1 MATLGEKIKT
11 LRKEKKLTQT
21 ELVGSELTK
30 SMLSQIENGKA
41 TPSMKTLQYIA
52 EKLECEM
59 SFLLEED
66 EGEIVELIQKMEPL
80 IKANKCDEV
89 YKTLLPIVQTELP
102 STLNTARL
110 YKQFLTGAVIMNDYH
125 IEYYVETAVSI
136 FEKYT
141 LYRERTE
148 TKLLFYYMLFKR
160 KKYKECLQMIATIRD
175 EYKAKNLE
183 MDLITHIQLYLKEA
197 IILLAYGNYEKCEK
211 VILDALAFS
220 KKHQVYYKTD
230 EFYRILSYQKVI
242 TADKEQY
249 LYYIKKSEQ
258 FAIFTEDILSIAII
272 DILKAYYYNTI
283 TNEYTIALKHLEQFR
298 EKLKDEPIFQDDGL
312 YYLEKGKSL
321 YGLKRYKEALAILKH
336 ATIPDYM
343 SHPLDQSW
351 VLTAGSY
358 RALCYIELQD
368 KKSALKEAKEAVQAI
383 DSYPDSIF
391 TSFIKETLQIIQK
404 L

>member
-21 ELVGSELTK
+21 DLAGSELTK

-141 LYRERTE
+141 LYRESTE

-298 EKLKDEPIFQDDGL
+298 EKLKDEPIFQEDGL

-383 DSYPDSIF
+383 DSYPDSNF

>member
-1 MATLGEKIKT
+1 MATLGEKIKA

-21 ELVGSELTK
+21 ELAGSELTK

-52 EKLECEM
+52 EKLECEP

-66 EGEIVELIQKMEPL
+66 EGKIVELIQKMEPL
-80 IKANKCDEV
+80 IKANGDEV
-89 YKTLLPIVQTELP
+89 YKTLLPIVQTDLP
-102 STLNTARL
+102 PTLNTARL
-110 YKQFLTGAVIMNDYH
+110 YKQFITGAAIMNDYN
-125 IEYYVETAVSI
+125 IAYYVETAVSI

-141 LYRERTE
+141 LYRESTE

-160 KKYKECLQMIATIRD
+160 KKYKECLQLIATIRD

-230 EFYRILSYQKVI
+230 EFYRILSYQKII
-242 TADKEQY
+242 TTDKEQY

-258 FAIFTEDILSIAII
+258 FAIFTEDTLSAANV
-272 DILKAYYYNTI
+272 DILKAYYYNTV
-283 TNEYTIALKHLEQFR
+283 TNEYTIALEHLEQFR
-298 EKLKDEPIFQDDGL
+298 EKLKNDPIFQDDGL

-321 YGLKRYKEALAILKH
+321 YGLKRYKEALETLKH

-343 SHPLDQSW
+343 NHPLDQSW
-351 VLTAGSY
+351 LLTAGSY

-368 KKSALKEAKEAVQAI
+368 KPAALQEAKEAVQTI
-383 DSYPDSIF
+383 DGYPDSIF

>member
-1 MATLGEKIKT
+1 MATLGEKIKA

-21 ELVGSELTK
+21 ALAGSELTK

-52 EKLECEM
+52 EKLECET

-66 EGEIVELIQKMEPL
+66 EGEIVELIQKMEQL

-110 YKQFLTGAVIMNDYH
+110 YKQFLTGAAIMNDYH

-141 LYRERTE
+141 LYRESTE

-283 TNEYTIALKHLEQFR
+283 TNEYTIALEHLEQFR

-321 YGLKRYKEALAILKH
+321 YGLKRYKEALAIFKH

-358 RALCYIELQD
+358 RALCHIKLQD
-368 KKSALKEAKEAVQAI
+368 KPAALKEAKEAVQAI
-383 DSYPDSIF
+383 DGYPDSIF
-391 TSFIKETLQIIQK
+391 SSFIKETLQIIQK

>member
-1 MATLGEKIKT
+1 MATLGEKIKA

-21 ELVGSELTK
+21 ALAGSELTK

-52 EKLECEM
+52 EKLECET

-66 EGEIVELIQKMEPL
+66 EEEIVELIQKMEPL
-80 IKANKCDEV
+80 IKSNKCDEV
-89 YKTLLPIVQTELP
+89 YKTLLPIVQKELP
-102 STLNTARL
+102 LTLNTARL
-110 YKQFLTGAVIMNDYH
+110 YKQFITGAAIMNDYN

-141 LYRERTE
+141 LYRESTE

-197 IILLAYGNYEKCEK
+197 IILLAYGNYKKCEK

-258 FAIFTEDILSIAII
+258 FSIFTEDILSIAII

-283 TNEYTIALKHLEQFR
+283 TNEYTIALEHLEQFR

-343 SHPLDQSW
+343 THPLDQSW

-358 RALCYIELQD
+358 RALCHIKLQD
-368 KKSALKEAKEAVQAI
+368 KPAALKEAKEAVQTI
-383 DSYPDSIF
+383 DGYPDSIF
-391 TSFIKETLQIIQK
+391 SSFIKETLQIIQK

>member
-1 MATLGEKIKT
+1 MATLGEKIKA

-21 ELVGSELTK
+21 ALAGSELTK

-52 EKLECEM
+52 EKLECET

-66 EGEIVELIQKMEPL
+66 EEEIVELIQKMEPL
-80 IKANKCDEV
+80 IKSNKCDEV
-89 YKTLLPIVQTELP
+89 YKTLLPIVQKELP
-102 STLNTARL
+102 LTLNTARL
-110 YKQFLTGAVIMNDYH
+110 YKQFITGAAIMNDYN

-141 LYRERTE
+141 LYRESTE

-197 IILLAYGNYEKCEK
+197 IILLAYGNYKKCEK

-283 TNEYTIALKHLEQFR
+283 TNEYTIALEHLEQFR

-343 SHPLDQSW
+343 THPLDQSW

-358 RALCYIELQD
+358 RALCHIKLQD
-368 KKSALKEAKEAVQAI
+368 KPAALKEAKEAVQTI
-383 DSYPDSIF
+383 DGYPDSIF
-391 TSFIKETLQIIQK
+391 SSFIKETLQIIQK

>member
-1 MATLGEKIKT
+1 MATLGEKIKA

-21 ELVGSELTK
+21 ELAGSELTK

-52 EKLECEM
+52 EKLGCET

-66 EGEIVELIQKMEPL
+66 DDDIVELIQKMERL
-80 IKANKCDEV
+80 IKNKCDEV
-89 YKTLLPIVQTELP
+89 YDTLLPIVQKELP

-110 YKQFLTGAVIMNDYH
+110 YKQFITAAAVMNDYN

-141 LYRERTE
+141 LYRESTE
-148 TKLLFYYMLFKR
+148 TKLLFYYMLFKQ

-230 EFYRILSYQKVI
+230 EFYRILSYQKII
-242 TADKEQY
+242 TTDKEQY

-258 FAIFTEDILSIAII
+258 FAIFTEDTLSAANI
-272 DILKAYYYNTI
+272 DILKAYYYNTV
-283 TNEYTIALKHLEQFR
+283 TNEYTIALEHLEQFR
-298 EKLKDEPIFQDDGL
+298 EKLKNDPIFQDDGL

-321 YGLKRYKEALAILKH
+321 YGLKRYKEALETLKH

-343 SHPLDQSW
+343 NHPLDQSW

-368 KKSALKEAKEAVQAI
+368 KKSALTEAKEAVQAI

>member
-1 MATLGEKIKT
+1 MATLGEKIKA

-21 ELVGSELTK
+21 ELAGSELTK

-52 EKLECEM
+52 EKLECEP

-66 EGEIVELIQKMEPL
+66 EGKIVELIQKMEPL
-80 IKANKCDEV
+80 IKANGDEV
-89 YKTLLPIVQTELP
+89 YKTLLPIVQTDLP
-102 STLNTARL
+102 PTLNTARL
-110 YKQFLTGAVIMNDYH
+110 YKQFITGAAIMNDYN

-141 LYRERTE
+141 LYRESTE
-148 TKLLFYYMLFKR
+148 TKLLFYYMLYKR
-160 KKYKECLQMIATIRD
+160 KKYKECLQLITKVRD
-175 EYKAKNLE
+175 EYKTKNLE

-197 IILLAYGNYEKCEK
+197 IILLAYGNYDKCEK

-230 EFYRILSYQKVI
+230 EFYRILSYQKII
-242 TADKEQY
+242 TTDKERY

-258 FAIFTEDILSIAII
+258 FAIFTEDTLSAANI

-283 TNEYTIALKHLEQFR
+283 TNEYTIALEHLEQFR

-321 YGLKRYKEALAILKH
+321 YGLKRYEEALETLKH
-336 ATIPDYM
+336 TTIPDYM

-351 VLTAGSY
+351 LLTAGSY
-358 RALCYIELQD
+358 RALCHIELQD
-368 KKSALKEAKEAVQAI
+368 KPAALQEAKEAVQMI
-383 DSYPDSIF
+383 DGYPDSIF

>member
-1 MATLGEKIKT
+1 MATLGERIKT

-21 ELVGSELTK
+21 DLAGSELTK

-141 LYRERTE
+141 LYRESTE

-230 EFYRILSYQKVI
+230 EFYRILSYQKII
-242 TADKEQY
+242 TTDKERY

-258 FAIFTEDILSIAII
+258 FAIFTEDTLSAAII

-283 TNEYTIALKHLEQFR
+283 TNEYTIALEHLEQFR

>member
-1 MATLGEKIKT
+1 MATLGKKIKA

-21 ELVGSELTK
+21 ELAGSELTK

-52 EKLECEM
+52 EKLGCET

-66 EGEIVELIQKMEPL
+66 DDEIVELIQKMERL
-80 IKANKCDEV
+80 IKNKCDEV
-89 YKTLLPIVQTELP
+89 YETLLPIVQKELP

-110 YKQFLTGAVIMNDYH
+110 YKQFITAAAVMNDYN

-141 LYRERTE
+141 LYRESTE
-148 TKLLFYYMLFKR
+148 TKLLFYYMLFKQ

-230 EFYRILSYQKVI
+230 EFYRILSYQKII
-242 TADKEQY
+242 TTDKEQY

-258 FAIFTEDILSIAII
+258 FAIFTEDTLSAANI
-272 DILKAYYYNTI
+272 DILKAYYYNTV
-283 TNEYTIALKHLEQFR
+283 TNEYTIALEHLEQFR
-298 EKLKDEPIFQDDGL
+298 EKLKNDPIFQDDGL

-321 YGLKRYKEALAILKH
+321 YGLKRYKEALETLKH

-343 SHPLDQSW
+343 NHPLDQSW

-368 KKSALKEAKEAVQAI
+368 KKSALTEAKEAVQAI

>member
-141 LYRERTE
+141 LYRESTE

-391 TSFIKETLQIIQK
+391 TSFIKEILQIIQK

>member
-1 MATLGEKIKT
+1 MATLGEKIKA

-52 EKLECEM
+52 EKLGCET

-66 EGEIVELIQKMEPL
+66 DDEIVELIQKMERL
-80 IKANKCDEV
+80 IKNKCDEV
-89 YKTLLPIVQTELP
+89 YETLLPIVQKELP

-110 YKQFLTGAVIMNDYH
+110 YKQFITVAAVMNDYN

-141 LYRERTE
+141 LYRESTE
-148 TKLLFYYMLFKR
+148 TKLLFYYMLFKQ

-230 EFYRILSYQKVI
+230 EFYRILSYQKII
-242 TADKEQY
+242 TTDKEQY

-258 FAIFTEDILSIAII
+258 FAIFTEDTLSAANI
-272 DILKAYYYNTI
+272 DILKAYYYNTV
-283 TNEYTIALKHLEQFR
+283 TNEYTIALEHLEQFR
-298 EKLKDEPIFQDDGL
+298 EKLKNDPIFQDDGL

-321 YGLKRYKEALAILKH
+321 YGLKRYKEALETLKH

-368 KKSALKEAKEAVQAI
+368 KKSALTEAKEAVQAI

>member
-1 MATLGEKIKT
+1 MATLGEKIKA
-11 LRKEKKLTQT
+11 LRKDKKLTQT
-21 ELVGSELTK
+21 ALAGSELTK

-41 TPSMKTLQYIA
+41 TPSMKTLQYID

-141 LYRERTE
+141 LYRESTE

-391 TSFIKETLQIIQK
+391 SSFIKETLQIIQK
-404 L
+404 I

>member
-1 MATLGEKIKT
+1 MATLGEKIKA

-21 ELVGSELTK
+21 ELAGSELTK

-52 EKLECEM
+52 EKLGCET

-66 EGEIVELIQKMEPL
+66 DDDIVELIQKMERL
-80 IKANKCDEV
+80 IKNKCDEV
-89 YKTLLPIVQTELP
+89 YDTLLPIVQKELP

-110 YKQFLTGAVIMNDYH
+110 YKQFITAAAVMNDYN

-141 LYRERTE
+141 LYRESTE
-148 TKLLFYYMLFKR
+148 TKLLFYYMLFKQ

-230 EFYRILSYQKVI
+230 EFYRILSYQKII
-242 TADKEQY
+242 TTDKEQY

-258 FAIFTEDILSIAII
+258 FAIFTEDTLSAANI
-272 DILKAYYYNTI
+272 DILKAYYYNTV
-283 TNEYTIALKHLEQFR
+283 TNEYTIALEHLEQFR
-298 EKLKDEPIFQDDGL
+298 EKLKNDPIFQDDGL

-321 YGLKRYKEALAILKH
+321 YGLKRYKEALETLKH

-368 KKSALKEAKEAVQAI
+368 KKSALTEAKEAVQAI

>member
-141 LYRERTE
+141 LYRESTE

-358 RALCYIELQD
+358 RTLCYIELQD

>member
-1 MATLGEKIKT
+1 MATLGEKIKS

-21 ELVGSELTK
+21 ELAGSELTK

-52 EKLECEM
+52 EKLGCET

-66 EGEIVELIQKMEPL
+66 DDEMVELIQKMERL
-80 IKANKCDEV
+80 IKNKCDEV
-89 YKTLLPIVQTELP
+89 YETLLPIVQKELP

-110 YKQFLTGAVIMNDYH
+110 YKQFITAAAVMNDYN

-141 LYRERTE
+141 LYRESTE
-148 TKLLFYYMLFKR
+148 TKLLFYYMLFKQ

-230 EFYRILSYQKVI
+230 EFYRILSYQKII
-242 TADKEQY
+242 TTDKEQY

-258 FAIFTEDILSIAII
+258 FAIFTEDTLSAANI
-272 DILKAYYYNTI
+272 DILKAYYYNTV
-283 TNEYTIALKHLEQFR
+283 TNEYTIALEHLEQFR
-298 EKLKDEPIFQDDGL
+298 EKLKNDPIFQDDGL

-321 YGLKRYKEALAILKH
+321 YGLKRYKEALETLKH

-368 KKSALKEAKEAVQAI
+368 KKSALTEAKEAVQAI
-383 DSYPDSIF
+383 DSSPDSIF

>member
-21 ELVGSELTK
+21 DLAGSELTK

-141 LYRERTE
+141 LYRESTE

-197 IILLAYGNYEKCEK
+197 IILLAYGNYKKCEK

-283 TNEYTIALKHLEQFR
+283 TNEYTIALEHLEQFR

-358 RALCYIELQD
+358 RALCHIKLQD
-368 KKSALKEAKEAVQAI
+368 KTAALKEAKEAVQAI
-383 DSYPDSIF
+383 DGYPDSIF
-391 TSFIKETLQIIQK
+391 SSFIKETLQIIQK

>member
-80 IKANKCDEV
+80 IKANKFDEV

-141 LYRERTE
+141 LYRESTE

-391 TSFIKETLQIIQK
+391 TSFIKEILQIIQK

>member
-1 MATLGEKIKT
+1 MATLGEKIKA

-21 ELVGSELTK
+21 ELAGSELTK

-52 EKLECEM
+52 EKLECEP

-66 EGEIVELIQKMEPL
+66 EGKIVELIQKMEPL
-80 IKANKCDEV
+80 IKANGDEV
-89 YKTLLPIVQTELP
+89 YKTLLPIVQTDLP
-102 STLNTARL
+102 PTLNTARL
-110 YKQFLTGAVIMNDYH
+110 YKQFITGAAIMNDYN

-141 LYRERTE
+141 LYRESTE
-148 TKLLFYYMLFKR
+148 TKLLFYYMLFKQ

-175 EYKAKNLE
+175 EYKTKNLE

-197 IILLAYGNYEKCEK
+197 IILLAYGSYEKCEK

-230 EFYRILSYQKVI
+230 EFYRILSYQKIIV
-242 TADKEQY
+242 ADKERY

-258 FAIFTEDILSIAII
+258 FAIFTEDTLSAANV

-283 TNEYTIALKHLEQFR
+283 TNEYTIALEHLEQFR
-298 EKLKDEPIFQDDGL
+298 EKLKNDPIFQDDGL

-321 YGLKRYKEALAILKH
+321 YGLKRYKEALEALKH

-351 VLTAGSY
+351 LLTAGSY

-368 KKSALKEAKEAVQAI
+368 KKSALKEAKEAVQTI

-391 TSFIKETLQIIQK
+391 SSFIKETLQIIQK

>member
-1 MATLGEKIKT
+1 MATLGEKIKA

-21 ELVGSELTK
+21 ALAGSELTK

-52 EKLECEM
+52 EKLECET

-66 EGEIVELIQKMEPL
+66 EGEIVELIQKMEQL

-110 YKQFLTGAVIMNDYH
+110 YKQFLTGATIMNDYD

-141 LYRERTE
+141 LYRESTE

-298 EKLKDEPIFQDDGL
+298 EKLKDEPLFQEDGL

>member
-141 LYRERTE
+141 LYRESTE

-368 KKSALKEAKEAVQAI
+368 KKSALKEANEAVQAI

-391 TSFIKETLQIIQK
+391 TSFIKEILQIIQK

>member
-1 MATLGEKIKT
+1 MATLGEKIKA

-21 ELVGSELTK
+21 ALAGSELTK

-52 EKLECEM
+52 EKLECET

-66 EGEIVELIQKMEPL
+66 EEEIVELIQKMEPL
-80 IKANKCDEV
+80 IKSNKCDEV
-89 YKTLLPIVQTELP
+89 YKTLLPIVQKELP
-102 STLNTARL
+102 LTLNTARL
-110 YKQFLTGAVIMNDYH
+110 YKQFITGAAIMNDYN

-141 LYRERTE
+141 LYRESTE

-197 IILLAYGNYEKCEK
+197 IILLAYGNYKKCEK

-283 TNEYTIALKHLEQFR
+283 TNEYTIALEHLEQFR

-358 RALCYIELQD
+358 RALCHIKLQD
-368 KKSALKEAKEAVQAI
+368 KTAALKEAKEAVQTI
-383 DSYPDSIF
+383 DGYPNSIF
-391 TSFIKETLQIIQK
+391 SSFIKETLQIIQK

>member
-1 MATLGEKIKT
+1 MATLGEKIKA

-21 ELVGSELTK
+21 ELAGSELTK

-52 EKLECEM
+52 EKLGCET

-66 EGEIVELIQKMEPL
+66 DDEIVELIQKMERL
-80 IKANKCDEV
+80 IKNKCDEV
-89 YKTLLPIVQTELP
+89 YETLLPIVQKELP

-110 YKQFLTGAVIMNDYH
+110 YKQFITAAAVMNDYN

-141 LYRERTE
+141 LYRESTE
-148 TKLLFYYMLFKR
+148 TKLLFYYMLFKQ

-230 EFYRILSYQKVI
+230 EFYRILSYQKII
-242 TADKEQY
+242 TTDKEQY

-258 FAIFTEDILSIAII
+258 FAIFTEDTLSAANV
-272 DILKAYYYNTI
+272 DILKAYYYNTV
-283 TNEYTIALKHLEQFR
+283 TNEYTIALEHLEQFR
-298 EKLKDEPIFQDDGL
+298 EKLKNDPIFQDDGL

-321 YGLKRYKEALAILKH
+321 YGLKRYKEALETLKH

-343 SHPLDQSW
+343 NHPLDQSW

-368 KKSALKEAKEAVQAI
+368 KKSALTEAKEAVQAI

>member
-1 MATLGEKIKT
+1 MATLGEKIKA

-21 ELVGSELTK
+21 ELAGSELTK

-52 EKLECEM
+52 EKLECEP

-66 EGEIVELIQKMEPL
+66 EGKIVELIQKMEPL
-80 IKANKCDEV
+80 IKANGDEV
-89 YKTLLPIVQTELP
+89 YKTLLPIVQTDLP
-102 STLNTARL
+102 PTLNTARL
-110 YKQFLTGAVIMNDYH
+110 YKQFITGAAIMNDYN
-125 IEYYVETAVSI
+125 IAYYVETAVSI

-141 LYRERTE
+141 LYRESTE

-160 KKYKECLQMIATIRD
+160 KKYKECLQLIATIRD

-230 EFYRILSYQKVI
+230 EFYRILSYQKIIV
-242 TADKEQY
+242 ADKERY

-258 FAIFTEDILSIAII
+258 FAIFTEDTLSAANV
-272 DILKAYYYNTI
+272 DILKAYYYNTV
-283 TNEYTIALKHLEQFR
+283 TNEYTIALEHLEQFR
-298 EKLKDEPIFQDDGL
+298 EKLKNDPIFQDDGL

-321 YGLKRYKEALAILKH
+321 YGLKRYKEALETLKH

>member
-1 MATLGEKIKT
+1 MATLGEKIKA

-21 ELVGSELTK
+21 ELAGSELTK

-52 EKLECEM
+52 EKLGCET

-66 EGEIVELIQKMEPL
+66 DDEIVELIQKMERL
-80 IKANKCDEV
+80 IKNKCDEV
-89 YKTLLPIVQTELP
+89 YDTLLPIVQKELP

-110 YKQFLTGAVIMNDYH
+110 YKQFITAAAVMNDYN
-125 IEYYVETAVSI
+125 IEYYVETAISI

-141 LYRERTE
+141 LYRESTE
-148 TKLLFYYMLFKR
+148 TKLLFYYMLFKQ

-230 EFYRILSYQKVI
+230 EFYRILSYQKII
-242 TADKEQY
+242 TTDKEQY

-258 FAIFTEDILSIAII
+258 FAIFTEDTLSAANV
-272 DILKAYYYNTI
+272 DILKAYYYNTV
-283 TNEYTIALKHLEQFR
+283 TNEYTIALEHLEQFR
-298 EKLKDEPIFQDDGL
+298 EKLKNDPIFQDDGL

-321 YGLKRYKEALAILKH
+321 YGLKRYKEALETLKH

-368 KKSALKEAKEAVQAI
+368 KKSALTEAKEAVQAI

>member
-41 TPSMKTLQYIA
+41 TPSMKTLQYVA

-141 LYRERTE
+141 LYRESTE

>member
-1 MATLGEKIKT
+1 MATLGEKIKS

-21 ELVGSELTK
+21 ELAGSELTK

-52 EKLECEM
+52 EKLGCET

-66 EGEIVELIQKMEPL
+66 DDEMVELIQKMERL
-80 IKANKCDEV
+80 IKNKCDEV
-89 YKTLLPIVQTELP
+89 YETLLPIVQKELP

-110 YKQFLTGAVIMNDYH
+110 YKQFITAAAVMNDYN
-125 IEYYVETAVSI
+125 IEYYVDTAVSI

-141 LYRERTE
+141 LYRESTE
-148 TKLLFYYMLFKR
+148 TKLLFYYMLFKQ

-197 IILLAYGNYEKCEK
+197 IILLAYGSYEKCEK

-230 EFYRILSYQKVI
+230 EFYRILSYQKII
-242 TADKEQY
+242 TTDKEQY

-258 FAIFTEDILSIAII
+258 FAIFTEDTLSAANV
-272 DILKAYYYNTI
+272 DILKAYYYNTV
-283 TNEYTIALKHLEQFR
+283 TNEYTIALQHLEQFR
-298 EKLKDEPIFQDDGL
+298 EKLKNDPIFQDDGL

-321 YGLKRYKEALAILKH
+321 YGLKRYKEALETLKH

-368 KKSALKEAKEAVQAI
+368 KKSALTEAKEAVQAI

>member
-1 MATLGEKIKT
+1 MATLGEKIKA

-21 ELVGSELTK
+21 ELAGSELTK

-52 EKLECEM
+52 EKLECEP

-66 EGEIVELIQKMEPL
+66 EGKIVELIQKMEPL
-80 IKANKCDEV
+80 IKANGDEV
-89 YKTLLPIVQTELP
+89 YKTLLPIVQTDLP
-102 STLNTARL
+102 PTLNTARL
-110 YKQFLTGAVIMNDYH
+110 YKQFITGAAVMNDYN

-141 LYRERTE
+141 LYRESTE

-160 KKYKECLQMIATIRD
+160 KKYKECLQLIATIRD

-249 LYYIKKSEQ
+249 LHYIKKSEQ
-258 FAIFTEDILSIAII
+258 FAIFTEDNFSAAVI
-272 DILKAYYYNTI
+272 DLLKAFYYNTI
-283 TNEYTIALKHLEQFR
+283 ANEYTVALEHLEQFR
-298 EKLKDEPIFQDDGL
+298 EKLKDEPIFQDDGS
-312 YYLEKGKSL
+312 YYLEKGKAL
-321 YGLKRYKEALAILKH
+321 YGLKQYEEALKTLQRAI
-336 ATIPDYM
+336 IPDYIN
-343 SHPLDQSW
+343 HPLDHAR
-351 VLTAGSY
+351 LTTAGAY
-358 RALCYIELQD
+358 RALCYVKLND
-368 KKSALKEAKEAVQAI
+368 KKRALEEVTEAYEIVQ
-383 DSYPDSIF
+383 SYPDSIF

>member
-1 MATLGEKIKT
+1 MATLGEKIKA

-21 ELVGSELTK
+21 ELAGSELTK

-52 EKLECEM
+52 EKLECEP

-66 EGEIVELIQKMEPL
+66 EGKIVELIQKMEPL
-80 IKANKCDEV
+80 IKANGDEV
-89 YKTLLPIVQTELP
+89 YKTLLPIVQTDLP
-102 STLNTARL
+102 PTLNTARL
-110 YKQFLTGAVIMNDYH
+110 YKQFITAAAVMNDYN

-141 LYRERTE
+141 LYRESTE
-148 TKLLFYYMLFKR
+148 TKLLFYYMLYKR
-160 KKYKECLQMIATIRD
+160 KKYKECLQLITKVRD
-175 EYKAKNLE
+175 EYKTKNLE

-197 IILLAYGNYEKCEK
+197 IILLAYGNYDKCEK

-230 EFYRILSYQKVI
+230 EFYRILSYQKIIV
-242 TADKEQY
+242 ADKERY

-258 FAIFTEDILSIAII
+258 FAIFTEDTLSAANV
-272 DILKAYYYNTI
+272 DILKAYYYNTV
-283 TNEYTIALKHLEQFR
+283 TNEYTIALEHLEQFR
-298 EKLKDEPIFQDDGL
+298 EKLKNDPIFQDDGL

-321 YGLKRYKEALAILKH
+321 YGLKRYEEALETLKH

-351 VLTAGSY
+351 LLTAGSY
-358 RALCYIELQD
+358 RALCHIELQD
-368 KKSALKEAKEAVQAI
+368 KPAALQEAKEAVQTI
-383 DSYPDSIF
+383 DGYPDSIF

>member
-1 MATLGEKIKT
+1 MATLGEKIKA

-21 ELVGSELTK
+21 ELAGSELTK

-52 EKLECEM
+52 EKLECEP

-66 EGEIVELIQKMEPL
+66 EGKIVELIQKMEPL
-80 IKANKCDEV
+80 IKANGDEV
-89 YKTLLPIVQTELP
+89 YKTLLPIVQTDLP
-102 STLNTARL
+102 PTLNTARL
-110 YKQFLTGAVIMNDYH
+110 YKQFITGAAIMNDYN
-125 IEYYVETAVSI
+125 IAYYVETAVSI

-141 LYRERTE
+141 LYRESTE

-160 KKYKECLQMIATIRD
+160 KKYKECLQLIATIRD

-230 EFYRILSYQKVI
+230 EFYRILSYQKIIV
-242 TADKEQY
+242 ADKERY

-258 FAIFTEDILSIAII
+258 FAIFTEDTLSAANV
-272 DILKAYYYNTI
+272 DILKAYYYNTV
-283 TNEYTIALKHLEQFR
+283 TNEYTIALEHLEQFR
-298 EKLKDEPIFQDDGL
+298 EKLKNDPIFQDDGL

-321 YGLKRYKEALAILKH
+321 YGLKCYKEALETLKH

-343 SHPLDQSW
+343 NHPLDQSW

-368 KKSALKEAKEAVQAI
+368 KKSALTEAKEAVQAI

>member
-1 MATLGEKIKT
+1 MATLGEKIKA

-21 ELVGSELTK
+21 ELAGSELTK

-52 EKLECEM
+52 EKLECEP

-66 EGEIVELIQKMEPL
+66 EGKIVELIQKMEPL
-80 IKANKCDEV
+80 IKANGDEV
-89 YKTLLPIVQTELP
+89 YKTLLPIVQTDLP
-102 STLNTARL
+102 PTLNTARL
-110 YKQFLTGAVIMNDYH
+110 YKQFITAAAIMNDYN
-125 IEYYVETAVSI
+125 IEYYVEAAISI

-141 LYRERTE
+141 LYRESTE
-148 TKLLFYYMLFKR
+148 TKLLFYYMLFKQ

-175 EYKAKNLE
+175 EYKTKNLE

-230 EFYRILSYQKVI
+230 EFYRILSYQKIIV
-242 TADKEQY
+242 ADKERY

-258 FAIFTEDILSIAII
+258 FAIFTEDTLSAANV

-283 TNEYTIALKHLEQFR
+283 TNEYTIALEHLEQFR
-298 EKLKDEPIFQDDGL
+298 EKLKNDPIFQDDGL

-321 YGLKRYKEALAILKH
+321 YGLKRYKEALEALKH

-351 VLTAGSY
+351 LLTAGSY
-358 RALCYIELQD
+358 RALCYIKLQD
-368 KKSALKEAKEAVQAI
+368 KKSALKEAKEAVQTI

-391 TSFIKETLQIIQK
+391 SSFIKETLQIIQK

>member
-1 MATLGEKIKT
+1 MATLGEKIKA

-21 ELVGSELTK
+21 ELAGSELTK

-52 EKLECEM
+52 EKLECEP

-66 EGEIVELIQKMEPL
+66 EGKIVELIQKMEPL
-80 IKANKCDEV
+80 IKANGDEV
-89 YKTLLPIVQTELP
+89 YKTLLPIVQTDLP
-102 STLNTARL
+102 PTLNTARL
-110 YKQFLTGAVIMNDYH
+110 YKQFITGAAIMNDYN
-125 IEYYVETAVSI
+125 IAYYVETAVSI

-141 LYRERTE
+141 LYRESTE

-160 KKYKECLQMIATIRD
+160 KKYKECLQLIATIRD

-230 EFYRILSYQKVI
+230 EFYRILSYQKIIV
-242 TADKEQY
+242 ADKERY

-258 FAIFTEDILSIAII
+258 FAIFTEDTLSAANV
-272 DILKAYYYNTI
+272 DILKAYYYNTV
-283 TNEYTIALKHLEQFR
+283 TNEYTIALEHLEQFR
-298 EKLKDEPIFQDDGL
+298 EKLKDEPIFQDNGL

-321 YGLKRYKEALAILKH
+321 YGLKRYEEALETLKH

-343 SHPLDQSW
+343 NHPLDQSW

-368 KKSALKEAKEAVQAI
+368 KKSALTEAKEAVQAI

>member
-1 MATLGEKIKT
+1 MATLGEKIKA

-21 ELVGSELTK
+21 ELAGSELTK

-52 EKLECEM
+52 EKLGCET

-66 EGEIVELIQKMEPL
+66 DDEIVELIQKMERL
-80 IKANKCDEV
+80 IKNKCDEV
-89 YKTLLPIVQTELP
+89 YETLLPIVQKELP

-110 YKQFLTGAVIMNDYH
+110 YKQFITAAAVMNDYN
-125 IEYYVETAVSI
+125 IEYYVETAISI

-141 LYRERTE
+141 LYRESTE
-148 TKLLFYYMLFKR
+148 TKLLFYYMLFKQ

-249 LYYIKKSEQ
+249 LHYIKKSEQ
-258 FAIFTEDILSIAII
+258 FAIFTEDNFSAAVI
-272 DILKAYYYNTI
+272 DLLKAFYYNTI
-283 TNEYTIALKHLEQFR
+283 ANEYTIALEHLEQFR
-298 EKLKDEPIFQDDGL
+298 EKLKDEPIFQDDGS
-312 YYLEKGKSL
+312 YYLEKGKAL
-321 YGLKRYKEALAILKH
+321 YGLKQYEEALKTLQRAI
-336 ATIPDYM
+336 IPDYIN
-343 SHPLDQSW
+343 HPLDHAR
-351 VLTAGSY
+351 LTTAGAY
-358 RALCYIELQD
+358 RALCYVKLND
-368 KKSALKEAKEAVQAI
+368 KKRALEEVTEAYEIVQA
-383 DSYPDSIF
+383 YPDSIF

>member
-1 MATLGEKIKT
+1 MATLGEKIKA

-21 ELVGSELTK
+21 ELAGSELTK

-52 EKLECEM
+52 EKLECEP

-66 EGEIVELIQKMEPL
+66 EGKIVELIQKMEPL
-80 IKANKCDEV
+80 IKANGDEV
-89 YKTLLPIVQTELP
+89 YKTLLPIVQTDLP
-102 STLNTARL
+102 PTLNTARL
-110 YKQFLTGAVIMNDYH
+110 YKQFITGAAIMNDYN

-141 LYRERTE
+141 LYRESTE
-148 TKLLFYYMLFKR
+148 TKLLFYYMLFKQ

-230 EFYRILSYQKVI
+230 EFYRILSYQKIIV
-242 TADKEQY
+242 ADKERY

-258 FAIFTEDILSIAII
+258 FAIFTEDTLSAANV
-272 DILKAYYYNTI
+272 DILKAYYYNTV
-283 TNEYTIALKHLEQFR
+283 TNEYTIALEHLEQFR
-298 EKLKDEPIFQDDGL
+298 EKLKNDPIFQDDGL

-321 YGLKRYKEALAILKH
+321 YGLKRYKEALETLKH

-343 SHPLDQSW
+343 NHPLDQSW

>member
-1 MATLGEKIKT
+1 MATLGEKIKA

-21 ELVGSELTK
+21 ELAGSELTK

-52 EKLECEM
+52 EKLECEP

-66 EGEIVELIQKMEPL
+66 EGKIVELIQKMEPL
-80 IKANKCDEV
+80 IKANGDEV
-89 YKTLLPIVQTELP
+89 YKTLLPIVQTDLP
-102 STLNTARL
+102 PTLNTARL
-110 YKQFLTGAVIMNDYH
+110 YKQFITGAAVMNDYN

-141 LYRERTE
+141 LYRESTE
-148 TKLLFYYMLFKR
+148 TKLLFYYMLFKQ

-175 EYKAKNLE
+175 EYKTKNLE

-197 IILLAYGNYEKCEK
+197 IILLAYGSYEKCEK

-230 EFYRILSYQKVI
+230 EFYRILSYQKII
-242 TADKEQY
+242 TTDKEQY

-258 FAIFTEDILSIAII
+258 FAIFTEDTLSAANI
-272 DILKAYYYNTI
+272 DILKAYYYNTV
-283 TNEYTIALKHLEQFR
+283 TNEYTIALEHLEQFR
-298 EKLKDEPIFQDDGL
+298 EKLKNDPIFQDDGL

-321 YGLKRYKEALAILKH
+321 YGLKRYKEALEALKH

-351 VLTAGSY
+351 LLTAGSY

-368 KKSALKEAKEAVQAI
+368 KKSALKEAKEAVQTI

-391 TSFIKETLQIIQK
+391 SSFIKETLQVIQK

>member
-21 ELVGSELTK
+21 DLAGSELTK

-141 LYRERTE
+141 LYRESTE

-197 IILLAYGNYEKCEK
+197 IILLAYGNYKKCEK

-283 TNEYTIALKHLEQFR
+283 TNEYTIALEHLEQFR

-358 RALCYIELQD
+358 RALCHIKLQD
-368 KKSALKEAKEAVQAI
+368 KTAALKEAKEAVQTI
-383 DSYPDSIF
+383 DGYPDSIF
-391 TSFIKETLQIIQK
+391 SSFIKETLQIIQK